1 MIVIGY
7 QGIGKST
14 LAARNLK
21 YIDLESSNFWFDDP
35 ETKQR
40 VRHSNWYEMYFN
52 VAEDLSRQGY
62 VVFVSYDLKFQG
74 IDTPAP
80 GLSELYV
87 MKDKNGD
94 WMIHNDES
102 DEDVQECLEKTRQE
116 KDVQELIAQ
125 QEEQYDQALESDEE
139 LSAYLAQLGEET
151 NTALMADDGEML
163 TASQDCNVRAEASTA
178 SKVLGRL
185 QAGDQVKKLENTD
198 NGWIKIEYKG
208 EEAYVHAD
216 LLQ

>member
-1 MIVIGY
+1 
-7 QGIGKST
+7 
-14 LAARNLK
+14 
-21 YIDLESSNFWFDDP
+21 
-35 ETKQR
+35 
-40 VRHSNWYEMYFN
+40 
-52 VAEDLSRQGY
+52 
-62 VVFVSYDLKFQG
+62 
-74 IDTPAP
+74 
-80 GLSELYV
+80 
-87 MKDKNGD
+87 
-94 WMIHNDES
+94 MIHNDES